1 MISIDAI
8 EAFYILVNTVTVV
21 LTVAALFNARADRAA
36 LNDGPIRT
44 IIANGNV
51 RREWIRLGVQLLLLS
66 IAIPAILSARETQLS
81 PIVLV
86 LLAIPLLLMMSSIFD
101 QRDRDRL
108 RILAL
113 QGLTAEHQRLFDQ
126 GAATG
131 TKVNGITERLGK

>member
-8 EAFYILVNTVTVV
+8 EAFYILVNTVAVV
-21 LTVAALFNARADRAA
+21 LTAASLLDARADRAA
-36 LNDGPIRT
+36 LSNGPIRT

-51 RREWIRLGVQLLLLS
+51 RREWIRLAVQLLLLS
-66 IAIPAILSARETQLS
+66 IAIPAVLSTRATSLS

-86 LLAIPLLLMMSSIFD
+86 LLAIPLLLLLSSILD
-101 QRDRDRL
+101 RRDRDRL
-108 RILAL
+108 RIMTL
-113 QGLTAEHQRLFDQ
+113 QSLTAEHQRLFDQ